1 MLEKKAT
8 KSLALTMGILCLV
21 FGILSLLTG
30 WFMWVVWYLIFPI
43 RLTLMGLAIWA
54 LVYYKDDSRMSN
66 APSILAIVG
75 NAIFC
80 DLIGLPGDVLII
92 IAGGLYLSGMS
103 AFNEGGVCP
112 QSLLVPPSVIIS
124 PSYIETSNVLPNSTS
139 ASSHASSGQ
148 PLPSSSPSEP
158 PLSL

>member
-30 WFMWVVWYLIFPI
+30 WFMWIVWYLIFPI

-80 DLIGLPGDVLII
+80 VLIGLPGDVLTI

-103 AFNEGGVCP
+103 AFNEGGLPTV
-112 QSLLVPPSVIIS
+112 SISAPSVIIS
-124 PSYIETSNVLPNSTS
+124 PSYVETPNVLPNSAS